1 MTETAVEKPLR
12 VSPSSASGTPWPYL
26 VLPYSRLDEVRG
38 LLDRHGICF
47 TVSENIISVN
57 GGPETASIH
66 FGRNGDAAAVQA
78 ALDSSF

>member
-12 VSPSSASGTPWPYL
+12 VSPSAAPGTAWPYL
-26 VLPYSRLDEVRG
+26 SLPYSRLGEVRE
-38 LLDRHGICF
+38 LLDSHGIRY

-78 ALDSSF
+78 ALDGSL